1 MELQKESFWDDN
13 KATINAKSIPF
24 RDLTFFSLITIDLGL
39 TIYDSTQ
46 RDTFQIL
53 AFQIFDID
61 LMKER
66 AREREREKESG
77 ERSCKVYNK
86 KKQSS

>member
-66 AREREREKESG
+66 ARERERRRVESD
-77 ERSCKVYNK
+77 SCKVYNK